1 MATDDDVQ
9 SKINNVNSLFD
20 NMISQYKS
28 NYINY
33 HKNVTLSM
41 PTLMPKPTT
50 TTTTTP
56 TTTPTTTK
64 TKTTTAGHVSSK
76 SHAKDLNDEVL
87 QNYRVAANK
96 LLEQVRS
103 QVYKNSTTI
112 SKINASIT
120 PVQKSYSSI
129 LELGDNFDNTKL
141 AAGASLD
148 DFNELYKTT
157 FFSIVMYLVGSAS
170 ILYLMFKP
178 KLQSV

>member
-1 MATDDDVQ
+1 M
-9 SKINNVNSLFD
+9 
-20 NMISQYKS
+20 
-28 NYINY
+28 
-33 HKNVTLSM
+33 
-41 PTLMPKPTT
+41 
-50 TTTTTP
+50 
-56 TTTPTTTK
+56 
-64 TKTTTAGHVSSK
+64 TTAGHVSSE
-76 SHAKDLNDEVL
+76 SHAKDLNHEVL

-103 QVYKNSTTI
+103 QVHKNSTTI

-120 PVQKSYSSI
+120 PTQNSYSSI
-129 LELGDNFDNTKL
+129 LELGDNFNNTKL

-157 FFSIVMYLVGSAS
+157 FFSTVMYLVGSAS

>member
-1 MATDDDVQ
+1 MATDDIQ

-41 PTLMPKPTT
+41 PTLMPKTT
-50 TTTTTP
+50 STTSTTSTS
-56 TTTPTTTK
+56 
-64 TKTTTAGHVSSK
+64 KTTTAGHVSSD
-76 SHAKDLNDEVL
+76 SHAKDLNEEVL
-87 QNYRVAANK
+87 MNYRFAANK

-103 QVYKNSTTI
+103 QVYLNSTTI
-112 SKINASIT
+112 SKINANIN
-120 PVQKSYSSI
+120 PVQEKYLNI
-129 LELGDNFDNTKL
+129 LEVGDKFHHTKL
-141 AAGASLD
+141 AAVSSLY

-157 FFSIVMYLVGSAS
+157 LFSIIMYLVGSTS

>member
-1 MATDDDVQ
+1 MATDDIQ

-41 PTLMPKPTT
+41 PTLMPKTT
-50 TTTTTP
+50 STTSTTSTS
-56 TTTPTTTK
+56 
-64 TKTTTAGHVSSK
+64 KTTTAGHVSSD
-76 SHAKDLNDEVL
+76 SHAKDLNDEL
-87 QNYRVAANK
+87 LTNYRFAANN

-103 QVYKNSTTI
+103 QVYLNSTTI
-112 SKINASIT
+112 SKINANIN
-120 PVQKSYSSI
+120 PVQEKYLNI
-129 LELGDNFDNTKL
+129 LELGDKFHHTKL
-141 AAGASLD
+141 AAVSSLY

-157 FFSIVMYLVGSAS
+157 LFSIIMYLVGSTS
-170 ILYLMFKP
+170 ILYLLFKP

>member
-1 MATDDDVQ
+1 MSTTATDDIQ

-20 NMISQYKS
+20 SMLGTYKS

-41 PTLMPKPTT
+41 PTTTTNATT
-50 TTTTTP
+50 TTTTT
-56 TTTPTTTK
+56 
-64 TKTTTAGHVSSK
+64 AGYISSGG
-76 SHAKDLNDEVL
+76 SDAKNLNDEVL
-87 QNYRVAANK
+87 LNYRYAAND

-103 QVYKNSTTI
+103 QMSSNSRTI
-112 SKINASIT
+112 SKINADIT
-120 PVQKSYSSI
+120 PVQTNYLSVI
-129 LELGDNFDNTKL
+129 ELGDNFHETKL

-148 DFNELYKTT
+148 DYNELYKTT
-157 FFSIVMYLVGSAS
+157 FFSIIMYLVGSAS

>member
-1 MATDDDVQ
+1 MATDDIQ

-41 PTLMPKPTT
+41 PTLMPKTT
-50 TTTTTP
+50 STTSTTSTSN
-56 TTTPTTTK
+56 TK
-64 TKTTTAGHVSSK
+64 TTAGHVSSD
-76 SHAKDLNDEVL
+76 SHAKDLNDEL
-87 QNYRVAANK
+87 LTNYRFAANN

-103 QVYKNSTTI
+103 QVYLNSTTI
-112 SKINASIT
+112 SKINANIN
-120 PVQKSYSSI
+120 PVQEKYLNI
-129 LELGDNFDNTKL
+129 LDLGDKFHHTKL
-141 AAGASLD
+141 AAVSSLY

-157 FFSIVMYLVGSAS
+157 LFSIIMYLVGSTS

>member
-1 MATDDDVQ
+1 MATTATDDIQ

-20 NMISQYKS
+20 SMLGTYKS

-50 TTTTTP
+50 TTTTTR
-56 TTTPTTTK
+56 
-64 TKTTTAGHVSSK
+64 TTAGHVSSE
-76 SHAKDLNDEVL
+76 SHAKDLNNEVL
-87 QNYRVAANK
+87 QNYRVSANK

-103 QVYKNSTTI
+103 QVHKNSTTI

-157 FFSIVMYLVGSAS
+157 FFSTVMYLVGSAS

>member
-1 MATDDDVQ
+1 MATDDIQ

-28 NYINY
+28 NYVNY

-41 PTLMPKPTT
+41 PTL
-50 TTTTTP
+50 TP
-56 TTTPTTTK
+56 TST
-64 TKTTTAGHVSSK
+64 TTTAGHVSSD
-76 SHAKDLNDEVL
+76 SQAKDLNDKVL
-87 QNYRVAANK
+87 LNYRYAANH

-103 QVYKNSTTI
+103 QVSSNSKTI

-120 PVQKSYSSI
+120 PVQKKYLSI
-129 LELGDNFDNTKL
+129 LELGDNFVETRL
-141 AAGASLD
+141 AAGASLED
-148 DFNELYKTT
+148 YNELYKTT
-157 FFSIVMYLVGSAS
+157 FFSIIMYLVGSAS

>member
-1 MATDDDVQ
+1 MATDDIQ

-41 PTLMPKPTT
+41 PTLMPKTT
-50 TTTTTP
+50 STTSTTSTS
-56 TTTPTTTK
+56 
-64 TKTTTAGHVSSK
+64 KTTTAGHVSSD
-76 SHAKDLNDEVL
+76 SHAKDLNEEVL
-87 QNYRVAANK
+87 MNYRFAANK

-103 QVYKNSTTI
+103 QVYLNSTTI
-112 SKINASIT
+112 SKINANIN
-120 PVQKSYSSI
+120 PVQEKYLNI
-129 LELGDNFDNTKL
+129 LEVGDKFHHTKL
-141 AAGASLD
+141 AAVSSLY

-157 FFSIVMYLVGSAS
+157 LFSIIMYLVGSTS
-170 ILYLMFKP
+170 ILYLLFKP

>member
-1 MATDDDVQ
+1 MATDDIQ

-20 NMISQYKS
+20 NMLSQYKS

-41 PTLMPKPTT
+41 PTST
-50 TTTTTP
+50 
-56 TTTPTTTK
+56 
-64 TKTTTAGHVSSK
+64 TTTAGHVSSD
-76 SHAKDLNDEVL
+76 SHAKDLNDKVL
-87 QNYRVAANK
+87 LNYRYAANH

-103 QVYKNSTTI
+103 QMSSNSKTI
-112 SKINASIT
+112 SKINANIT
-120 PVQKSYSSI
+120 PVRKKYLSV
-129 LELGDNFDNTKL
+129 LELGDNFDETKL

-148 DFNELYKTT
+148 DYNELYKTT
-157 FFSIVMYLVGSAS
+157 FFSIIMYLVGSAS

>member
-1 MATDDDVQ
+1 MATDDIQ

-41 PTLMPKPTT
+41 PTLMPKTT
-50 TTTTTP
+50 STTSTTSTSN
-56 TTTPTTTK
+56 TK
-64 TKTTTAGHVSSK
+64 TTAGHVSSD
-76 SHAKDLNDEVL
+76 SHAKDLNDEL
-87 QNYRVAANK
+87 LTNYRFAANN

-103 QVYKNSTTI
+103 QVYLNSTTI
-112 SKINASIT
+112 SKINANIN
-120 PVQKSYSSI
+120 PVQEKYLNI
-129 LELGDNFDNTKL
+129 LEVGDKFHHTKL
-141 AAGASLD
+141 AAVSSLY

-157 FFSIVMYLVGSAS
+157 LFSIIMYLVGSTS

>member
-1 MATDDDVQ
+1 MATDDIQ
-9 SKINNVNSLFD
+9 KKINNVNSLFD

-41 PTLMPKPTT
+41 PTLIPKTT
-50 TTTTTP
+50 STPSTTSTTSTSN
-56 TTTPTTTK
+56 
-64 TKTTTAGHVSSK
+64 TTTAGHVSSD

-87 QNYRVAANK
+87 TNYRFAANK

-103 QVYKNSTTI
+103 QVYSNSTTI
-112 SKINASIT
+112 SKINANIN
-120 PVQKSYSSI
+120 PVQEKYLNI
-129 LELGDNFDNTKL
+129 LELGDKFHHTKL
-141 AAGASLD
+141 AAVSSLY

-157 FFSIVMYLVGSAS
+157 LFSIIMYLVGSTS
-170 ILYLMFKP
+170 ILYLLFKP

>member
-1 MATDDDVQ
+1 MATDDIQ

-41 PTLMPKPTT
+41 PTLMPKTT
-50 TTTTTP
+50 STTSTTSTS
-56 TTTPTTTK
+56 
-64 TKTTTAGHVSSK
+64 KTTTAGHVSSD
-76 SHAKDLNDEVL
+76 SHAKDLNEEVL
-87 QNYRVAANK
+87 MNYRFAANK

-103 QVYKNSTTI
+103 QVYLNSTTI
-112 SKINASIT
+112 SKINANIN
-120 PVQKSYSSI
+120 PVQEKYLNI
-129 LELGDNFDNTKL
+129 LELGDKFHHTKL
-141 AAGASLD
+141 AAVSSLY

-157 FFSIVMYLVGSAS
+157 LFSIIMYLVGSTS

>member
-1 MATDDDVQ
+1 MATDDIQ
-9 SKINNVNSLFD
+9 KKINNVNSLFD

-41 PTLMPKPTT
+41 PTLIPKTT
-50 TTTTTP
+50 STPSTTSTTSTSN
-56 TTTPTTTK
+56 
-64 TKTTTAGHVSSK
+64 TTTAGHVSSD

-87 QNYRVAANK
+87 TNYRSAGNN

-103 QVYKNSTTI
+103 QVYSNSTTI
-112 SKINASIT
+112 SKINANIN
-120 PVQKSYSSI
+120 PVQEKYLNI
-129 LELGDNFDNTKL
+129 LELGDKFHHTKL
-141 AAGASLD
+141 AAVSSLY

-157 FFSIVMYLVGSAS
+157 LFSIIMYLVGSTS
-170 ILYLMFKP
+170 ILYLLFKP

>member
-1 MATDDDVQ
+1 MATDDIQ

-33 HKNVTLSM
+33 NKNVTLSM
-41 PTLMPKPTT
+41 PTLMPKTT
-50 TTTTTP
+50 STTSTSN
-56 TTTPTTTK
+56 
-64 TKTTTAGHVSSK
+64 TKTTTAGHVSSD
-76 SHAKDLNDEVL
+76 SHAKDLNDEL
-87 QNYRVAANK
+87 LTNYRFAANN

-103 QVYKNSTTI
+103 QVYLNSTTI

-157 FFSIVMYLVGSAS
+157 FFSIIMYLVGSAS

>member
-1 MATDDDVQ
+1 MATDDIQ

-41 PTLMPKPTT
+41 PTLMPKTT
-50 TTTTTP
+50 STTSTTSTSN
-56 TTTPTTTK
+56 TK
-64 TKTTTAGHVSSK
+64 TTAGHVSSD
-76 SHAKDLNDEVL
+76 SHAKDLNDEL
-87 QNYRVAANK
+87 LTNYRFAANN

-103 QVYKNSTTI
+103 QVYLNSTTI
-112 SKINASIT
+112 SKINANIN
-120 PVQKSYSSI
+120 PVQEKYLNI
-129 LELGDNFDNTKL
+129 LELGDKFHHTKL
-141 AAGASLD
+141 AAVSSLY

-157 FFSIVMYLVGSAS
+157 LFSIIMYLVGSTS

>member
-1 MATDDDVQ
+1 MATDDIQ

-41 PTLMPKPTT
+41 PTLMPKTT
-50 TTTTTP
+50 STSN
-56 TTTPTTTK
+56 
-64 TKTTTAGHVSSK
+64 TKTTTAGHVSSD
-76 SHAKDLNDEVL
+76 SHAKDLNDEL
-87 QNYRVAANK
+87 LTNYRFAANK

-103 QVYKNSTTI
+103 QVYLNSTTI
-112 SKINASIT
+112 SKINANINLF
-120 PVQKSYSSI
+120 QDKYLNI
-129 LELGDNFDNTKL
+129 LELGDKFHHTKL
-141 AAGASLD
+141 AAVSSLY

-157 FFSIVMYLVGSAS
+157 LFSIIMYLVGSTS

>member
-1 MATDDDVQ
+1 MATGDDVQ

-28 NYINY
+28 NHINY

-50 TTTTTP
+50 TTTTT
-56 TTTPTTTK
+56 TTK
-64 TKTTTAGHVSSK
+64 TKTTTAGHVSSE

-103 QVYKNSTTI
+103 QVHKNSTTI

-157 FFSIVMYLVGSAS
+157 FFSTVMYLVGSAS

>member
-1 MATDDDVQ
+1 MATDDIQ

-41 PTLMPKPTT
+41 PTLIPKTT
-50 TTTTTP
+50 STPSTTSTS
-56 TTTPTTTK
+56 
-64 TKTTTAGHVSSK
+64 KTTTAGHVSSD

-87 QNYRVAANK
+87 TNYRFAANK

-103 QVYKNSTTI
+103 QVYLNSTTI
-112 SKINASIT
+112 SKINANIN
-120 PVQKSYSSI
+120 PVQEKYLNI
-129 LELGDNFDNTKL
+129 LELGDKFHHTKL
-141 AAGASLD
+141 AAVSSLY

-157 FFSIVMYLVGSAS
+157 LFSIIMYLVGSTS
-170 ILYLMFKP
+170 ILYLLFKP

>member
-1 MATDDDVQ
+1 MATTTTDDIQ

-20 NMISQYKS
+20 NMLSQYKS

-41 PTLMPKPTT
+41 PTTT
-50 TTTTTP
+50 NATTTTTP
-56 TTTPTTTK
+56 GYTN
-64 TKTTTAGHVSSK
+64 SDSN
-76 SHAKDLNDEVL
+76 AKDLNDEVL
-87 QNYRVAANK
+87 LNYRYAVNN

-103 QVYKNSTTI
+103 QLSSNSKTI
-112 SKINASIT
+112 SKINADIT
-120 PVQKSYSSI
+120 PVQKNYLSV
-129 LELGDNFDNTKL
+129 LELGDNFNETRL

-148 DFNELYKTT
+148 DYNELYKTT
-157 FFSIVMYLVGSAS
+157 FFSIIMYLVGSAS

>member
-1 MATDDDVQ
+1 MATDDIQ

-20 NMISQYKS
+20 NMLSQYKS

-41 PTLMPKPTT
+41 PTLMPKTT
-50 TTTTTP
+50 STTSTTSTS
-56 TTTPTTTK
+56 
-64 TKTTTAGHVSSK
+64 KTTTAGHVSSD

-87 QNYRVAANK
+87 LNYRYDAND

-103 QVYKNSTTI
+103 QMSSNSRTI
-112 SKINASIT
+112 SKINANIT
-120 PVQKSYSSI
+120 PVQTKYLSV
-129 LELGDNFDNTKL
+129 LELGDNFDEIKS

-148 DFNELYKTT
+148 DYNELYKTT
-157 FFSIVMYLVGSAS
+157 FFSIIMYLVGSSS

>member
-1 MATDDDVQ
+1 MATDDIQ

-33 HKNVTLSM
+33 NKNVTLSM
-41 PTLMPKPTT
+41 PTLMPKTT
-50 TTTTTP
+50 STTSTTSTSN
-56 TTTPTTTK
+56 TK
-64 TKTTTAGHVSSK
+64 TTAGHVSSD
-76 SHAKDLNDEVL
+76 SHAKDLNDEL
-87 QNYRVAANK
+87 LTNYRFAANN

-103 QVYKNSTTI
+103 QVYLNSTTI
-112 SKINASIT
+112 SKINANIN
-120 PVQKSYSSI
+120 PVQEKYLNI
-129 LELGDNFDNTKL
+129 LDLGDKFHHTKL
-141 AAGASLD
+141 AAVSSLY

-157 FFSIVMYLVGSAS
+157 LFSIIMYLVGSTS

>member
-1 MATDDDVQ
+1 MATDDIQ

-41 PTLMPKPTT
+41 PTLIPKTT
-50 TTTTTP
+50 STTSTTSTS
-56 TTTPTTTK
+56 K
-64 TKTTTAGHVSSK
+64 TKTAGHVSSD
-76 SHAKDLNDEVL
+76 SHAKDLNEEVL
-87 QNYRVAANK
+87 MNYRFAANK

-103 QVYKNSTTI
+103 QVYLNSTTI
-112 SKINASIT
+112 SKINANIN
-120 PVQKSYSSI
+120 PVQEKYLNI
-129 LELGDNFDNTKL
+129 LELGDKFHHTKL
-141 AAGASLD
+141 AAVSSLY

-157 FFSIVMYLVGSAS
+157 LFSIIMYLVGSTS
-170 ILYLMFKP
+170 ILYLLFKP

>member
-1 MATDDDVQ
+1 MATDDIQ

-41 PTLMPKPTT
+41 PTLMPKTT
-50 TTTTTP
+50 STTSTTSTS
-56 TTTPTTTK
+56 
-64 TKTTTAGHVSSK
+64 KTTTAGHVSSD
-76 SHAKDLNDEVL
+76 SHAKDLNDEL
-87 QNYRVAANK
+87 LTNYRFAANN

-103 QVYKNSTTI
+103 QVYLNSTTI
-112 SKINASIT
+112 SKINANIN
-120 PVQKSYSSI
+120 PVQEKYLNI
-129 LELGDNFDNTKL
+129 LEVGDKFHHTKL
-141 AAGASLD
+141 AAVSSLY

-157 FFSIVMYLVGSAS
+157 LFSIIMYLVGSTS